1 MANAKA
7 VSMLRACAAQRIL
20 TLVSILLACSWLL
33 YCFPNVNMT
42 FMYMICFL
50 LDKEQYSS
58 KFPYLHLTKSHPHKV
73 ISRDTEAYKGYHKLC
88 SSILSGSVQSLNVSD
103 EIPRYTTK
111 GRLRDN
117 KNKTPDPRS
126 PHLVKLEQERLGSSP
141 GRYASSDDG
150 DSSPLNSHRYRSLQ
164 LSLFEGY
171 SCYVI
176 RELSLR
182 GVPFLIGLLRHGGFF
197 LRHGGF
203 CWVKIPL
210 NYPGL
215 CITLHF

>member
-1 MANAKA
+1 
-7 VSMLRACAAQRIL
+7 
-20 TLVSILLACSWLL
+20 
-33 YCFPNVNMT
+33 MT
-42 FMYMICFL
+42 SMYMICFL
-50 LDKEQYSS
+50 LAKEQYSS

-150 DSSPLNSHRYRSLQ
+150 DSSPLNSHRYRSLE
-164 LSLFEGY
+164 LSLF
-171 SCYVI
+171 VQLL
-176 RELSLR
+176 RPTRTFSLT
-182 GVPFLIGLLRHGGFF
+182 GSIPHGTFTALRHGGFF

-203 CWVKIPL
+203 CGVKIPL